1 MAIILTRRDLLRG
14 AAATALL
21 GVARPGRVGSV
32 GDAPGPAFR
41 HGVASG
47 DPGADRVILWTRVTP
62 PATPADAPV
71 QVAWRIARD
80 AALRDVAA
88 GGVATTSAARDFT
101 VKVDAAGLEP
111 GRPWHYGF
119 RALGQDSPA
128 GRTRTLPVGATP
140 RLRLAVASCANL
152 PQGYFNAY
160 AAIARRADLD
170 AVLHLG
176 DYLYEY
182 ENGRYGDGRALGRV
196 PEPDREI
203 TTLADYRERHAQYKR
218 DPDLQALH
226 AAHPMLA
233 VWDDHELANNAWR
246 GGAENHEPTRE
257 GSWSERRAAAVRA
270 WLEWMP
276 VREPEA
282 GSASGEARIWRAFRF
297 GDLAELV
304 LLDARLVGRD
314 EQARPD
320 DPARLADSSRELL
333 GAEQERW
340 LLERL
345 GAAGADGAAWKLLGQ
360 QVVFAPLARPGA
372 RPNPD
377 AWDGYAPARSRLMDA
392 LVQRGIG
399 DLVVLSGDVHSSWGM
414 DVPRDPF
421 SPEGYDPATGRGSLA
436 VELVAP
442 AVSSAPLGSHAALRE
457 RYTVTRESHPH
468 VRFQDLDARGY
479 LLVDVEPERV
489 RAEWWFVDDVERS
502 GAAERLGKAL
512 AVRRGTSHL
521 GEDAGSSSASGG

>member
-1 MAIILTRRDLLRG
+1 MAPSDFTRRDLLRG
-14 AAATALL
+14 AAAAALL
-21 GVARPGRVGSV
+21 GVPGPGRARSDQVREDGEV
-32 GDAPGPAFR
+32 AFR

-47 DPGADRVILWTRVTP
+47 DPLADRVIVWTRVTP
-62 PATPADAPV
+62 PPGEADPV
-71 QVAWRIARD
+71 RVTWRIARD
-80 AALRDVAA
+80 AALRDFVAE
-88 GGVATTSAARDFT
+88 GSTTASVERDFT

-111 GRPWHYGF
+111 GRTWHYGF
-119 RALGQDSPA
+119 RALGQDSPL
-128 GRTRTLPVGATP
+128 GRTRTLPVGAIP

-152 PQGYFNAY
+152 PQGFFNAY
-160 AAIARRADLD
+160 AALARRPDLD

-182 ENGRYGDGRALGRV
+182 ENGRYGDGSSLGRV
-196 PEPDREI
+196 PEPDREL
-203 TTLADYRERHAQYKR
+203 TTLADYRARHAQYKR

-246 GGAENHEPTRE
+246 GGAENHEPARE
-257 GSWSERRAAAVRA
+257 GDWSTRRAAAVHA

-282 GSASGEARIWRAFRF
+282 GSAASEPRIWRAFRF

-314 EQARPD
+314 EQARPED
-320 DPARLADSSRELL
+320 AARLADPSRQLL
-333 GAEQERW
+333 GAGQERW

-345 GAAGADGAAWKLLGQ
+345 GAAGTAWKLLGQ
-360 QVVFAPLARPGA
+360 QVVFAPLARAGM

-377 AWDGYAPARSRLMDA
+377 AWDGYAPARARLLDA
-392 LVQRGIG
+392 IEQRGIA

-421 SPEGYDPATGRGSLA
+421 SPGGYDPETGRGSLA

-442 AVSSAPLGSHAALRE
+442 AVSSAPLGSHATLRE
-457 RYTVTRESHPH
+457 RYTVTRASHPH

-479 LLVDVEPERV
+479 LLVDVAAERV
-489 RAEWWFVDDVERS
+489 RAEWWFVEGVERR

-521 GEDAGSSSASGG
+521 DDDVGSSSASGG